1 MKPFNN
7 IAVSP
12 TEPENKADV
21 WIKYAENMIHN
32 NWRDGFRIGLDGNL
46 FADETYSSTDF
57 IEVKSNTKYI
67 ANWELEATQCIGY
80 YTTEKTFISR
90 NTTDNA
96 FITPNNCKYIR
107 ASRLTE
113 NKNIAKITLFEIS
126 DDILVNDDGIY
137 NSIFNIQDYTL
148 NKEIKIGKWIHGE
161 DLYQMTIG
169 AQAPQVNK
177 DGTLTERTYSI
188 EDLNISNLKDC
199 YIKEVWIR
207 TGSQSLVPV
216 PYLINNQNIIE
227 VFYRT
232 SNQEVVIQ
240 SAVKEYSNC
249 NMTIV
254 LMYTKNN

>member
-1 MKPFNN
+1 MKPLNDPIKEILNRLDN
-7 IAVSP
+7 I
-12 TEPENKADV
+12 EN
-21 WIKYAENMIHN
+21 YE
-32 NWRDGFRIGLDGNL
+32 
-46 FADETYSSTDF
+46 
-57 IEVKSNTKYI
+57 
-67 ANWELEATQCIGY
+67 
-80 YTTEKTFISR
+80 
-90 NTTDNA
+90 
-96 FITPNNCKYIR
+96 
-107 ASRLTE
+107 
-113 NKNIAKITLFEIS
+113 
-126 DDILVNDDGIY
+126 
-137 NSIFNIQDYTL
+137 L

-177 DGTLTERTYSI
+177 DGTLTERAYSI